1 MAALTQDHHNQ
12 YLEINTPKMRKRF
25 IYQEHD
31 IYIAEHRIIGKL
43 HILQPVSIE
52 NDIADQVELT
62 EQLQDLATKFLIVVH
77 QKWRVCFQLFK
88 EWQLLSFR
96 VLVRGESGSGKRTGG
111 TSNS

>member
-1 MAALTQDHHNQ
+1 
-12 YLEINTPKMRKRF
+12 MRKRF

-43 HILQPVSIE
+43 HILQPRASIE

-62 EQLQDLATKFLIVVH
+62 EQLQDRLKFLIVVH

-88 EWQLLSFR
+88 EWQLLSFCACSR
-96 VLVRGESGSGKRTGG
+96 
-111 TSNS
+111 

>member
-1 MAALTQDHHNQ
+1 MAALIQDHHNQ

-52 NDIADQVELT
+52 NDIADQGELT
-62 EQLQDLATKFLIVVH
+62 EQLQDLAKVLIVVH
-77 QKWRVCFQLFK
+77 QK
-88 EWQLLSFR
+88 
-96 VLVRGESGSGKRTGG
+96 
-111 TSNS
+111 